1 MARYYHGK
9 KIHDIETEIS
19 IFVMDV
25 GNFYKKETSLKEAT
39 SLEEFLDSGK
49 FLTFKRFNF

>member
-9 KIHDIETEIS
+9 KIREIETEIS

-39 SLEEFLDSGK
+39 SL
-49 FLTFKRFNF
+49 